1 MAFWLCKQSPYLLEK
16 HVEVFTSK
24 VKHVCDLLW
33 NTPVKKESG
42 GRE

>member
-24 VKHVCDLLW
+24 VKHVCDLL
-33 NTPVKKESG
+33 
-42 GRE
+42 